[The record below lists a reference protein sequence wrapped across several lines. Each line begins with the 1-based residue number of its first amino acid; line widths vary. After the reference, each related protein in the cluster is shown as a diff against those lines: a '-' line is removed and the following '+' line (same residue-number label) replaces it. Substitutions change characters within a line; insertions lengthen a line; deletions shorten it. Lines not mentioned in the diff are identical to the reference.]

1 MGIPVVL
8 YPAKHLE
15 SPEKIIAWSAVY
27 DRAHLVGKHLGK
39 PDIIDKVLYFVCK
52 GTDNFV
58 VSIFIVLV
66 LFQLKWNGA

>member
-1 MGIPVVL
+1 M
-8 YPAKHLE
+8 
-15 SPEKIIAWSAVY
+15 
-27 DRAHLVGKHLGK
+27 GKHLGK

-66 LFQLKWNGA
+66 FFQLKWNGA